1 MLTTSQL
8 PCDMICASADKATVQ
23 SPQHHRSCHFFCKDC
38 KGSGICEHQRLRT
51 RCNDCK
57 GSGICEHQRRRTQCK
72 DCTGSGIC
80 VHWNNKRICVHCAN
94 GDKDLVDDSEVEA
107 LVLIVYDVEEV
118 EALVP
123 ILYHLLAGDMIFL
136 NQCLR
141 WVNIVP

>member
-1 MLTTSQL
+1 MLTTWQL

-23 SPQHHRSCHFFCKDC
+23 SPQHHRSCHFFCK
-38 KGSGICEHQRLRT
+38 
-51 RCNDCK
+51 DCK